1 MRGKG
6 ALREKVGDTRGEDGA
21 PSGRKWRLGVLRE
34 KVGVWGP
41 QGRKRGWG
49 GSAHTPREPRGSAPG
64 LSPAC
69 TLTLEHGCLVE
80 TRSGLGRAAG

>member
-6 ALREKVGDTRGEDGA
+6 ALREKVGDTRGKDGA

-41 QGRKRGWG
+41 QGRKGAGVEALILTGNPGAPARG
-49 GSAHTPREPRGSAPG
+49 
-64 LSPAC
+64 
-69 TLTLEHGCLVE
+69 
-80 TRSGLGRAAG
+80 